1 MAERHSS
8 LFPNKKVRP
17 KSNGMNNIQKFNDT
31 LQEKSIQKKA
41 NIQPEKSIVKQKE
54 LKNPNKSHKGKAGRK
69 AEYNDPRLKKD
80 QNTKVS
86 ISTKLRIQRLIS
98 RKFDNKSEGDV
109 IDLALDYLVSS
120 FDRDDRDSLYKAYK
134 EDMKSVIPTIEKKN
148 AIAKEK
154 GIPYL
159 PITPEIEEETLEIQK
174 SKWVSPKL
182 DWVAYYQLNHL
193 IIVAGKLI

>member
-182 DWVAYYQLNHL
+182 D
-193 IIVAGKLI
+193 